1 MNMIKTGGLIA
12 LAAIAILVYS
22 SIFTVD
28 EREKALVIRFG
39 EIQRTVEVPGLYFKL
54 PLFEELRKIDVRTQ
68 FMQSTDKAVQVV
80 DGRRYSVDAITMV
93 RVVNPQRFRETVDAS
108 WILARDRIE
117 TRLDAALR
125 QTYGRRSFGAAL
137 SADRTAMMH
146 EIRDQ
151 VRGEADSLGI
161 EIVDVRIRRTELM
174 PDVLQD
180 TYARMSAERFAEAA
194 ELRAIG
200 QAQATRIEAE
210 ADRAAVELLATAQRE
225 SEIIRGEGD
234 AQRNLTFADA
244 FGRDVEFFNFYRS
257 MQAYTRSLA
266 GTDTTLV
273 LSPDSEF
280 FRHFGMGGSSS
291 EPQRIES
298 EQPAPAPQARKRLF
312 ESRDVPGEESGQDSG
327 EPQAAQVA
335 PQAAPEEGAPQ
346 QQ

>member
-1 MNMIKTGGLIA
+1 MNMFKTGGLIA
-12 LAAIAILVYS
+12 VAAIVILAWS
-22 SIFTVD
+22 SVFTVD

-39 EIQRTVEVPGLYFKL
+39 EIQRTIEEPGLYFKL
-54 PLFEELRKIDVRTQ
+54 PLFEELRKVENRIM

-80 DGRRYSVDAITMV
+80 DGRRYSVDAITML
-93 RVVNPQRFRETVDAS
+93 RIVNPQRYRETVDAD
-108 WILARDRIE
+108 IVLARARIE

-137 SADRTAMMH
+137 SEDRTAMMH

-151 VRGEADSLGI
+151 VRREAESLGI
-161 EIVDVRIRRTELM
+161 QIVDVRIRRTELM

-200 QAQATRIEAE
+200 QAQATRIQAE
-210 ADRAAVELLATAQRE
+210 ADRAAVELLAEAQRE

-234 AQRNLTFADA
+234 AERNRTFAEA

-257 MQAYTRSLA
+257 MQAYTKSLA

-280 FRHFGMGGSSS
+280 FRHFGMDQSSP
-291 EPQRIES
+291 EPQQVEIENA
-298 EQPAPAPQARKRLF
+298 APVSPQTAED
-312 ESRDVPGEESGQDSG
+312 ESAQS
-327 EPQAAQVA
+327 PQAAQA
-335 PQAAPEEGAPQ
+335 GSDGPLLKRQ
-346 QQ
+346 